1 MQLKYE
7 NKPNSQIYFLVKV
20 DAEKMPEYKIQAL
33 RELGEGMSVGG
44 FRKGKAPVSVVEN
57 SIGAEKL
64 LIEAMDMA
72 VKSSYYDAVMSA
84 KNEITTIGTPKIELV
99 SKISPDVMK
108 DGFEYS
114 VLVDVY
120 PDIKLP
126 DLQKIKIEQKSLEVT
141 KEDLDQAMNEFLQKR
156 SSLKDADDNHIIVKG
171 DWADVDFVV
180 KVDGKELPD
189 IGSKHFPLVVGSGSM
204 LPGFEEKILGYKKN
218 DTVKFELEV
227 ADDFRDKRLA
237 SKKVEFEVTVN
248 DIKEIVKPELD
259 DKLIGELK
267 IENVA
272 NVKQFTDFLKD
283 NLQKEKETKIEDE
296 VRNEILEN
304 IFKEVGFD
312 LPNTLYERE
321 IHMMWHEFE
330 DNLKQ
335 KGIDPV
341 DYLQKEK
348 LDKTK
353 IIDGWKEQAEKRA
366 KMTLMIGEMIRK
378 YEIKVDH
385 QEVTDYAKSEL
396 EKIKMNLSNMYPNDW
411 KEAYK
416 GYQKQFKTEQYVKYF
431 EEQILVSKLFDYLKN
446 KVVK

>member
-72 VKSSYYDAVMSA
+72 VKSSYYDAVMGA

-126 DLQKIKIEQKSLEVT
+126 DLQKIKIEQKSSEVT
-141 KEDLDQAMNEFLQKR
+141 KEDFDQAMNEFLQKR

-312 LPNTLYERE
+312 LPNTLY
-321 IHMMWHEFE
+321 
-330 DNLKQ
+330 
-335 KGIDPV
+335 
-341 DYLQKEK
+341 
-348 LDKTK
+348 
-353 IIDGWKEQAEKRA
+353 
-366 KMTLMIGEMIRK
+366 
-378 YEIKVDH
+378 
-385 QEVTDYAKSEL
+385 
-396 EKIKMNLSNMYPNDW
+396 
-411 KEAYK
+411 
-416 GYQKQFKTEQYVKYF
+416 
-431 EEQILVSKLFDYLKN
+431 
-446 KVVK
+446 